1 MSHPRVHLH
10 GGGHG
15 HGPGDAPAQGAE
27 GPLEVKLKPA
37 PKRDVL
43 PDRRLSFAPEV
54 WRKLF
59 LFTTLCP
66 VEISGLGMVEPDG
79 PTGED
84 FKVTELFMVTQ
95 DVTDIQTRMD
105 QEEVSLLVSRLVD
118 EGRDPA
124 NLRLWWHSHAREEV
138 FWSGEDEETIEHF
151 ANDWMISLETNHRMR
166 TLSRLDH
173 YAVRS
178 TTWVWVDRPAEP
190 VQATDEEILA
200 VRSEIAGLIR
210 RGPFAAPRGRG

>member
-1 MSHPRVHLH
+1 MSLRNVHLH
-10 GGGHG
+10 GD
-15 HGPGDAPAQGAE
+15 GPSSEPKGWDALGNE
-27 GPLEVKLKPA
+27 IKLKPA
-37 PKRDVL
+37 PPRAVL
-43 PDRRLSFAPEV
+43 ADRRLSFTPEV
-54 WRKLF
+54 WRKIF
-59 LFTTLCP
+59 LFTTQCP
-66 VEISGLGMVEPDG
+66 VEISGLGLVEPDG

-118 EGRDPA
+118 ADRDSA
-124 NLRLWWHSHAREEV
+124 NLRLWWHSHARGEV

-173 YAVRS
+173 YAIRS
-178 TTWVWVDRPAEP
+178 TTWVWVDKPAEP
-190 VQATDEEILA
+190 VTASDDEILEI
-200 VRSEIAGLIR
+200 RREIAGLIR

>member
-1 MSHPRVHLH
+1 MTHRHVQLH
-10 GGGHG
+10 GDG
-15 HGPGDAPAQGAE
+15 HGPGEASGPAGE
-27 GPLEVKLKPA
+27 PPPEVRLKPA
-37 PKRDVL
+37 PPRTVL

-54 WRKLF
+54 WRKIY
-59 LFTTLCP
+59 LFTTQCP
-66 VEISGLGMVEPDG
+66 VEISGLGIVEPDG
-79 PTGED
+79 ED
-84 FKVTELFMVTQ
+84 FRVTELMMVTQ
-95 DVTDIQTRMD
+95 DVTDIQTRLD
-105 QEEVSLLVSRLVD
+105 EEEVSLLVSRLVD
-118 EGRDPA
+118 EGRDPS

-166 TLSRLDH
+166 TLCRLDH

-190 VQATDEEILA
+190 VEATDEEIQA